1 MLSVAFT
8 QAGTASALAYF
19 PLPTEHS
26 IAAALLHVAQ
36 QAEGCCNTV
45 QESISDVDANTA
57 TLWPDGNDTAL
68 QSAAAPALVY
78 GKKYSMTQRASKH
91 QGCRRMS
98 IPQLREKLES
108 PGVKARHAGIDILV
122 FP

>member
-45 QESISDVDANTA
+45 QESISDVDANTT
-57 TLWPDGNDTAL
+57 TLWADTAL

-78 GKKYSMTQRASKH
+78 GKQYSMTQRA
-91 QGCRRMS
+91 
-98 IPQLREKLES
+98 
-108 PGVKARHAGIDILV
+108 
-122 FP
+122 